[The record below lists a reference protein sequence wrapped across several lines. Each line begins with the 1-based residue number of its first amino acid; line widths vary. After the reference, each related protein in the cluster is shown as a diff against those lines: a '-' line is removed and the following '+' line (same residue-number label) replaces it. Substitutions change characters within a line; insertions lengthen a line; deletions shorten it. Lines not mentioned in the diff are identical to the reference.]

1 MPETETYGKILR
13 DHNPTYLYPKRI
25 HHHRPQTVGGFKK
38 CFEEQGQRHETAL
51 RNPIQYTVWGKNG
64 MRPPATKGNKKSDK
78 LGDKLGDKGRKAFW
92 KADTPSN
99 TKTKANTVR

>member
-38 CFEEQGQRHETAL
+38 SFEEKAHTHEHIQ
-51 RNPIQYTVWGKNG
+51 NPYIIVHCLADKMVDKTRGTGPLTVH
-64 MRPPATKGNKKSDK
+64 S
-78 LGDKLGDKGRKAFW
+78 LG
-92 KADTPSN
+92 
-99 TKTKANTVR
+99 KAN